1 MTELL
6 IQAIESVQNSHCA
19 FCHYITPND
28 AGKTGSHQSGF
39 YLPKDAQG
47 IILGDKAKIGCNANI
62 FIKIKWQDGY
72 ITNSRIVYYGVGTRN
87 ESRITRFGRGFEW
100 LRDEHVGDLLVLA
113 QQDIENYEAWVLSTE
128 EDIDGFLSY
137 YNLSPEDANKIIQK
151 VDGQLPDSELQL
163 PDSELDNM
171 LSYFVEHIKSF
182 PETTVMAQT
191 ARDCYNQAFKLNDN
205 KIAAKPDEVLLK
217 WVNTEYTLFRMVEH
231 KLYMPIIGNTFKD
244 VSSFVDFANKV
255 LNRRK
260 SRAGKSLEHHL
271 ASVFE
276 ASNIIYEEQVVTEEK
291 KRPDFIF
298 PDGQCYH
305 NSNFPEALLVSL
317 AAKTT
322 CKDRWRQVINEA
334 NRIPEKHLFTL
345 QPTISKNQLKEM
357 ADEKVHLVVPGTY
370 IKNYPQEY
378 RSSIIDLRQFI
389 GFVREKESESRL
401 KHLIV

>member
-6 IQAIESVQNSHCA
+6 IQAIESVQKSHCA

-39 YLPKDAQG
+39 YLPKNAQTA
-47 IILGDKAKIGCNANI
+47 ILGDKAKRGSNADI
-62 FIKIKWQDGY
+62 FIKIRWQDGY
-72 ITNSRIVYYGVGTRN
+72 TTESRIVYYGMGTRN
-87 ESRITRFGRGFEW
+87 ESRITRFGKGFEW
-100 LRDEHVGDLLVLA
+100 LREEHVGDLLVLA

-128 EDIDGFLSY
+128 EDIDDFLSY
-137 YNLSPEDANKIIQK
+137 YNLSPEDTNRIIQK
-151 VDGQLPDSELQL
+151 VDELMPDSELN
-163 PDSELDNM
+163 NM
-171 LSYFVEHIKSF
+171 LCYFVDHIISF
-182 PETTVMAQT
+182 PETTIMAKT

-205 KIAAKPDEVLLK
+205 KIAAKPDEALLK

-231 KLYMPIIGNTFKD
+231 KLYMPIIGKPFKD
-244 VSSFVDFANKV
+244 VPSFVDFANEV

-271 ASVFE
+271 SAVFD
-276 ASNIIYEEQVVTEEK
+276 ASNIIYEEQVITEEK

-305 NSNFPEALLVSL
+305 NFNFPEALLVSL

-334 NRIPEKHLFTL
+334 DRIPEKHLFTL

-357 ADEKVHLVVPGTY
+357 ADEKVHLVVPSIY

-378 RSSIIDLRQFI
+378 RSSIIDLSQFV
-389 GFVREKESESRL
+389 GFVREREKESRQ